1 MDIETKRNDL
11 PPYEQASYLHL
22 VQIPCVNGKLE
33 GFHLNKLQLT
43 MSYIVTFQKHITEN
57 RDPM

>member
-11 PPYEQASYLHL
+11 PPYEQAIYLQL

-33 GFHLNKLQLT
+33 GFHLNKLQ
-43 MSYIVTFQKHITEN
+43 
-57 RDPM
+57 